1 MTRFDGPTFAHAF
14 LAVFNATGT
23 DKFLPTTHKT
33 IALEEHLRG
42 IRLVASDRAV
52 MLTAFVPDL
61 DHYYD
66 SPPTLDTEPERT
78 VVVSDH
84 RGRGRN
90 LMGFVCTL
98 GVEQRFGFEDYAP
111 GTVELRV
118 EFDQVM
124 PVDDGVQ
131 ESFEGMTPR
140 AALFTIPDREKV
152 YLETVPVTFPNWRAT
167 IARHDAS
174 SAGTVAVDPSIV
186 ERLAKAGKHAR
197 GPLHMTFGGTHGL
210 ALVEYP
216 DSDPLVHGALVPA
229 KEDDEQPPADDDNPA
244 AELGKSLGEGES
256 LTISGGGKV
265 VTIHGGT
272 GTTTSTDDAD
282 ETAVEIPDADLLRQA
297 IDMVVSTQFGS
308 TSMLKRK
315 LAIGYER
322 ANRLMG
328 ELEAHGIVGPSDGAR
343 ARDVLV
349 RPDELEAVHTQ
360 VFGKDDA

>member
-23 DKFLPTTHKT
+23 DKHLPTTHKT
-33 IALEEHLRG
+33 IALEQHLRG

-66 SPPTLDTEPERT
+66 NPPTLDVEPERT

-140 AALFTIPDREKV
+140 AALLTIPDREKV
-152 YLETVPVTFPNWRAT
+152 YLETVPVTFPDWRAT
-167 IARHDAS
+167 ISRHDPS
-174 SAGTVAVDPSIV
+174 NAGAVAVDPSIV

-197 GPLHMTFGGTHGL
+197 GPLHLTFGGAHGL

-229 KEDDEQPPADDDNPA
+229 KDDDEQPPADADDPA
-244 AELGKSLGEGES
+244 AKLGESLHEGES
-256 LTISGGGKV
+256 LTISGGGNV

-272 GTTTSTDDAD
+272 RTTTPA
-282 ETAVEIPDADLLRQA
+282 EIPDRDLLRQA

-322 ANRLMG
+322 ANRLMT
-328 ELEAHGIVGPSDGAR
+328 ELESHGIVGPTDGVK

-349 RPDELEAVHTQ
+349 RPDELDVVFVS
-360 VFGKDDA
+360 VFGTDDQDGDE

>member
-23 DKFLPTTHKT
+23 DKHLPTTHKT
-33 IALEEHLRG
+33 IALEQHLRG

-52 MLTAFVPDL
+52 MLSAFVPDL

-66 SPPTLDTEPERT
+66 NAPTLDVEPERT
-78 VVVSDH
+78 VVVSDY

-98 GVEQRFGFEDYAP
+98 GTEQRFGFEDYAP

-124 PVDDGVQ
+124 PVDDAQ
-131 ESFEGMTPR
+131 ESFDGMTPR

-152 YLETVPVTFPNWRAT
+152 YLETVPVTFPDWRAT
-167 IARHDAS
+167 ISRHDAS

-186 ERLAKAGKHAR
+186 ERLAKAGKHAH
-197 GPLHMTFGGTHGL
+197 GPLHITFGGTHGL

-229 KEDDEQPPADDDNPA
+229 KEDDEQPPADDDAPA
-244 AELGKSLGEGES
+244 PAEQSS
-256 LTISGGGKV
+256 NV
-265 VTIHGGT
+265 VAI
-272 GTTTSTDDAD
+272 AD
-282 ETAVEIPDADLLRQA
+282 PKLLRHA
-297 IDMVVSTQFGS
+297 IDLVVSTQFGS

-315 LAIGYER
+315 LGIGYER
-322 ANRLMG
+322 ANRLML
-328 ELEAHGIVGPSDGAR
+328 ELESHGIVGPADGVK

-349 RPDELEAVHTQ
+349 RPDELDVVFES
-360 VFGKDDA
+360 VFGKDDDA

>member
-23 DKFLPTTHKT
+23 DTHLPTTHKT
-33 IALEEHLRG
+33 IALEQHLRG

-52 MLTAFVPDL
+52 MLSAFVPDL

-66 SPPTLDTEPERT
+66 NAPTLDVEPERT

-98 GVEQRFGFEDYAP
+98 GTEQRFGFEDYAP

-124 PVDDGVQ
+124 PVDDAQ
-131 ESFEGMTPR
+131 ESFDGMTPR

-152 YLETVPVTFPNWRAT
+152 YLETVPVTFPDWRAT
-167 IARHDAS
+167 ISRHDAS

-186 ERLAKAGKHAR
+186 ERLAKAGKHAH
-197 GPLHMTFGGTHGL
+197 GPLHITFGGKHGL

-229 KEDDEQPPADDDNPA
+229 KDDDEQPPADDSDAA
-244 AELGKSLGEGES
+244 AEPDEWR
-256 LTISGGGKV
+256 
-265 VTIHGGT
+265 
-272 GTTTSTDDAD
+272 TD
-282 ETAVEIPDADLLRQA
+282 EQQSAVAAPTDLHERALLRQA
-297 IDMVVSTQFGS
+297 IDLVVSTQFGS

-322 ANRLMG
+322 ANRLML
-328 ELEAHGIVGPSDGAR
+328 ELEAHGIVGPADGVK

-349 RPDELEAVHTQ
+349 RPDELDVVAES